1 MPANVAKP
9 RLSVLSEDQKKQIH
23 EAVTAVLWKT
33 GVRVE
38 EPEALR
44 ILARAGAQVEGERV
58 RLPAEVLD
66 RALQQA
72 PRVVT
77 IYDRDGEEAMRLG
90 TEAVYFG
97 THSDTPDLL
106 DSATGRLRPF
116 RLDDVGQ
123 MARLCDALPNID
135 FIAMSGFAEDIS
147 NPTVIPAL
155 AMARMMRNSSKPLG
169 LGANDVEATRGM
181 LEIAC
186 AVRAGKDD
194 LAARPFFYYYSEPLT
209 PLAHS
214 PVSLR
219 RFMLAVEHGIPV
231 VYTPMVMAGATG
243 PATLAGVIVQALVDA
258 LPGLV
263 LAQAIRPGTPC
274 LTGGIPTIMDMATT
288 ICSYGAPELS
298 LMCAALTEMVQFYG
312 LPMFGTGGCTDA
324 PAVDGQLAC
333 EVTFSCLTAALSGA
347 HLIHDVGLLYHAARV
362 SAEAFVLSDEI
373 VAMVRS
379 FLQGIRLDRDALAVQ
394 VIDAVGPGGH
404 FLHQDHTLRN
414 FRRVWHPG
422 LFDRSMQGGPASAEA
437 LSRRLRERA
446 EQLLATHQ
454 PRPLNS
460 ESEARL
466 TEVEERLRRLC

>member
-1 MPANVAKP
+1 
-9 RLSVLSEDQKKQIH
+9 VLSEDQKKQIH

-58 RLPAEVLD
+58 RLPAEVLA

-116 RLDDVGQ
+116 RLADVGQ

-169 LGANDVEATRGM
+169 LGANDVEATRRM

-214 PVSLR
+214 PFPPEDHAGKWS
-219 RFMLAVEHGIPV
+219 ADPV

-243 PATLAGVIVQALVDA
+243 PASRESSCRLWL
-258 LPGLV
+258 
-263 LAQAIRPGTPC
+263 TPC
-274 LTGGIPTIMDMATT
+274 PASSWRELSALGAMSPVAFPIMDMATT
-288 ICSYGAPELS
+288 ICSYGAGLS
-298 LMCAALTEMVQFYG
+298 PRGLTEMVSSTVTRVRHRG
-312 LPMFGTGGCTDA
+312 ADA
-324 PAVDGQLAC
+324 PRW
-333 EVTFSCLTAALSGA
+333 TAA
-347 HLIHDVGLLYHAARV
+347 R
-362 SAEAFVLSDEI
+362 
-373 VAMVRS
+373 M
-379 FLQGIRLDRDALAVQ
+379 
-394 VIDAVGPGGH
+394 
-404 FLHQDHTLRN
+404 
-414 FRRVWHPG
+414 
-422 LFDRSMQGGPASAEA
+422 
-437 LSRRLRERA
+437 
-446 EQLLATHQ
+446 
-454 PRPLNS
+454 
-460 ESEARL
+460 
-466 TEVEERLRRLC
+466 